1 MYEILSYLHEQLF
14 TFLWNLKV
22 TKARVPKQNSSKNDS

>member
-1 MYEILSYLHEQLF
+1 MYEILSYEQLF